1 MTEDVHRLL
10 AIGGSWGG
18 IQAVR
23 SILRDLTLPPG
34 TATVLVLHRRPVRS
48 ELATVLAHGNPIVV
62 EEAED
67 KAPLVAGTV
76 HVAPPDYHLLVERGW
91 MALSA
96 EDPVKYSRPSVD
108 VLLESA
114 AGSFGDRVVAVVL
127 TGASDD
133 GTDGVR
139 AVRKH
144 GGVVIVQDPASAQQ
158 PVMPSSVIEAG
169 LADQV
174 VGLSA
179 LPAAIEHALRAIP
192 IRERER

>member
-1 MTEDVHRLL
+1 MTGGVHRLL

-23 SILRDLTLPPG
+23 SILRDLMLPPG
-34 TATVLVLHRRPVRS
+34 TAAVLVLHRRPVRS
-48 ELATVLAHGNPIVV
+48 ELASVLSHGNPMVV
-62 EEAED
+62 VEAED
-67 KAPLVAGTV
+67 KAPLVAGTM

-127 TGASDD
+127 TGASND

-144 GGVVIVQDPASAQQ
+144 GGVVIVQDPANAQQ
-158 PVMPSSVIEAG
+158 PVMPGSVVEAG
-169 LADQV
+169 LADHV
-174 VGLSA
+174 VSLRD
-179 LPAAIEHALRAIP
+179 LPAAMERTLRAVP
-192 IRERER
+192 MPEEER